1 MSEEKPTLA
10 DVLFKNRKLVLAM
23 LGVPVMG
30 MVIAA
35 GLIIYKQSSN
45 MIVALGVI
53 LFVAIQYIMTMFF
66 WMKRV
71 EKLVKEKNPE
81 KKVGSESMPVEPI
94 NVDPDSVLAP
104 EEKRVFP
111 IDDE

>member
-1 MSEEKPTLA
+1 MTLA
-10 DVLFKNRKLVLAM
+10 DVLYKNRKLVLAM
-23 LGVPVMG
+23 LGVPVLG
-30 MVIAA
+30 MAIAA
-35 GLIIYKQSSN
+35 GLIIYKQPSN

-71 EKLVKEKNPE
+71 EKLAN
-81 KKVGSESMPVEPI
+81 KKTSEEEIISASAHVEPI
-94 NVDPDSVLAP
+94 QVDPSEVLAP

-111 IDDE
+111 VDEE

>member
-23 LGVPVMG
+23 LGVPVFG
-30 MVIAA
+30 MLIAA
-35 GLIIYKQSSN
+35 GLIIYTQPSN

-53 LFVAIQYIMTMFF
+53 LFVGIQYIMMMFF

-71 EKLVKEKNPE
+71 EKLAKNKTTEKEIIIE
-81 KKVGSESMPVEPI
+81 EMAVEP
-94 NVDPDSVLAP
+94 VMFDADEVLEP
-104 EEKRVFP
+104 EEKRVLP
-111 IDDE
+111 VDKE